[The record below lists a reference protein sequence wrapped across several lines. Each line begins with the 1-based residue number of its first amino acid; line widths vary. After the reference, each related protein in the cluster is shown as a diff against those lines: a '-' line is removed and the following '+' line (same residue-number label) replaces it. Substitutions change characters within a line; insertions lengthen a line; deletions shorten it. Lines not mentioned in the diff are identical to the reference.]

1 MMKSSNISPC
11 RHSSIRQTN
20 MTERLEATIKVREVE
35 ITTAIATR
43 REQIEEVEHSLRDMT
58 IAEPGLR
65 SDEATEREEVL
76 KQFTKEREALIES
89 QILLEVLLAKTKER
103 TGISITNVRISGE
116 GSRSNVGIF
125 NTSTDGITLF
135 ADNIDTS
142 SGGRSIVGVANNVPF
157 DKFFD

>member
-1 MMKSSNISPC
+1 
-11 RHSSIRQTN
+11 
-20 MTERLEATIKVREVE
+20 MTEKLEATIKVREVE

-43 REQIEEVEHSLRDMT
+43 REQIDEVEHSLRDMS
-58 IAEPGLR
+58 IAKPGLR
-65 SDEATEREEVL
+65 GDEATEREEVL

-89 QILLEVLLAKTKER
+89 QILLEGLLAKTKER
-103 TGISITNVRISGE
+103 TRISITNVRISGE

-125 NTSTDGITLF
+125 NTSTDGKTLF
-135 ADNIDTS
+135 VDNIDTS

>member
-20 MTERLEATIKVREVE
+20 MTERLEATIKEREVE
-35 ITTAIATR
+35 ITTAIATI
-43 REQIEEVEHSLRDMT
+43 REQIEEVEHRRDMT

-89 QILLEVLLAKTKER
+89 QILLEALLAKTKER
-103 TGISITNVRISGE
+103 TGIVITNVRISGE
-116 GSRSNVGIF
+116 GSRSSVGIF
-125 NTSTDGITLF
+125 NTSTDVIKLF
-135 ADNIDTS
+135 ADNISTS